1 MRESRSGRSQ
11 RLASIAAAHPRRLG
25 LFALLVF
32 VVVAVV
38 GSAAPGSF
46 DVSRAFTD
54 PGSDSAHARQK
65 IETASGQTAE
75 PAVLA
80 LVEAAPGSA
89 KVSSVASRLEA
100 EAGIA
105 QVTRPKAASPLVS
118 SDGQKSIVAAT
129 IATAAD
135 ETQVAEEIE
144 EEFDGE
150 AGVELG
156 GNAIGGAQV
165 SEQATSD
172 LATAEL
178 IAFPLLALLT
188 FLFFRGIA
196 ALLPLAVGATTVLGA
211 FAVLRALNEAVAI
224 SPFALNLVIGMG
236 LGLAVDYSLLSVSRF
251 REEMGRGA
259 DPPTA
264 LAATLRNA
272 GHTVLF
278 SAVTVA
284 AALACLCVFPQ
295 KFLISM
301 GIGGVVVAL
310 VAAAATFL
318 VLPPLLILMAPR
330 LGKVAPKPAGEGR
343 WYGLAKWVMRRP
355 ALTAIG
361 AAGLMLILAAPTL
374 GLNWTGVD
382 ATSLPKSQSARTVFE
397 TSQREFPDA
406 DASPIFVAVEA
417 PRRDETQVAAYRRE
431 VAAVNGVGRVAAP
444 AYLGKGV
451 WRVEVDASGA
461 PSSGPVQGVIG
472 ELRDLQTPFLALV
485 GGSAAELK
493 DSQAAVSDSVVLALA
508 LLVVLT
514 CSALWLMTGSVVLP
528 IKALLM
534 NFLTLAAATG
544 IVVFVFQ
551 EGNLAGLFGS
561 SAQGGIEQTDYLVMA
576 AIVFGLSTDYG
587 VFLLTRI
594 KESRDH
600 GAADE
605 ESIALGLGRT
615 GGVVSAAA
623 VLLAIALGA
632 FTTSG
637 LVFLKELG
645 LGAAAAV
652 LLDAFVV
659 RALLVPSLMALLGA
673 ANWWSPRPLRRL
685 HERVGPAL
693 GVEQVGAGALS
704 SPSSAR

>member
-1 MRESRSGRSQ
+1 VSQ
-11 RLASIAAAHPRRLG
+11 RLANIATAHPRRFG
-25 LFALLVF
+25 LVALLTF
-32 VVVAVV
+32 LVVAVI

-54 PGSDSAHARQK
+54 PGSDSAHARDQ
-65 IETASGQTAE
+65 IEAASGQTAE
-75 PAVLA
+75 PALVA
-80 LVEAAPGSA
+80 LVHAPPDSP
-89 KVSSVASRLEA
+89 KVARVVRTLEA
-100 EAGIA
+100 EPGVG
-105 QVTRPKAASPLVS
+105 QVTRPTPGSPLVS
-118 SDGQKSIVAAT
+118 RDGQKSMVAAT
-129 IATAAD
+129 ILTAASESD
-135 ETQVAEEIE
+135 VAESLLDK
-144 EEFDGE
+144 FDGE

-156 GNAIGGAQV
+156 GNAVAQTQV
-165 SEQATSD
+165 GEQATTD

-178 IAFPLLALLT
+178 IAFPLLILLT

-211 FAVLRALNEAVAI
+211 FAVLRAVNETLAI

-236 LGLAVDYSLLSVSRF
+236 LGLAVDYSLLTVSRF
-251 REEMGRGA
+251 REELGRGV
-259 DPPTA
+259 DPQRA
-264 LAATLRNA
+264 LVATLRNA

-295 KFLISM
+295 RFLVSM
-301 GIGGVVVAL
+301 GIGGIVVAL

-330 LGKVAPKPAGEGR
+330 LGKVTPKPEGQGR
-343 WYGLAKWVMRRP
+343 WYGLAKWVMKRP
-355 ALTAIG
+355 LVVAIG
-361 AAGLMLILAAPTL
+361 AAAIMLVLAAPTL

-382 ATSLPKSQSARTVFE
+382 ATSLPKDQSARTVFE
-397 TSQREFPDA
+397 TQQREFPNA
-406 DASPIFVAVEA
+406 DASPVFVAVDGG
-417 PRRDETQVAAYRRE
+417 PGD
-431 VAAVNGVGRVAAP
+431 GPRVARYGRAVGEVEGVEGTGRP
-444 AYLGKGV
+444 AYLGDGV
-451 WRVEVDASGA
+451 WRVEARVPGA
-461 PSSGPVQGVIG
+461 PSSDAAQGVVTD
-472 ELRDLQTPFLALV
+472 LRAVPSPFPALV

-493 DSQAAVSDSVVLALA
+493 DSQAAVTDSVGLAIV
-508 LLVVLT
+508 LLVLLT
-514 CSALWLMTGSVVLP
+514 CTALWLMTGSVVLP

-551 EGNLAGLFGS
+551 EGNLAGLFGAE
-561 SAQGGIEQTDYLVMA
+561 AQGGIEQTDYLVMA

-594 KESRDH
+594 KEARDR
-600 GAADE
+600 GASDDE
-605 ESIALGLGRT
+605 AIAIGLEHT

-632 FTTSG
+632 FVTSG
-637 LVFLKELG
+637 MVFLKELG

-659 RALLVPSLMALLGA
+659 RALLVPSLMKLLGG
-673 ANWWSPRPLRRL
+673 ANWWSPKPLRRL

-693 GVEQVGAGALS
+693 GEAEAES
-704 SPSSAR
+704 SPA

>member
-1 MRESRSGRSQ
+1 MSQ
-11 RLASIAAAHPRRLG
+11 RLASIATSHPRRFG
-25 LFALLVF
+25 VVTLLVF
-32 VVVAVV
+32 LVVAVI

-54 PGSDSAHARQK
+54 PGSDSAHAREQ

-75 PAVLA
+75 PAVVA
-80 LVEAAPGSA
+80 LVDGAPGSA
-89 KVSSVASRLEA
+89 KVAGVAKRLEA
-100 EAGIA
+100 DPGIA
-105 QVTRPKAASPLVS
+105 TVIRPTPGSPFVS
-118 SDGQKSIVAAT
+118 EDGQKSMVAAT
-129 IATAAD
+129 IATAASESD
-135 ETQVAEEIE
+135 VAERLMDDFSGDE
-144 EEFDGE
+144 
-150 AGVELG
+150 GVELG
-156 GNAIGGAQV
+156 GNAIGQTQV
-165 SEQATSD
+165 GEQATTD

-188 FLFFRGIA
+188 FLFFRGVA

-211 FAVLRALNEAVAI
+211 FAVLRAVNEALAI

-251 REEMGRGA
+251 REEMGRGV
-259 DPPTA
+259 DPPQA
-264 LAATLRNA
+264 LLATLKNA

-284 AALACLCVFPQ
+284 AALACLTVFPQ
-295 KFLISM
+295 RFLVSM
-301 GIGGVVVAL
+301 GIGGIVVAL

-330 LGKVAPKPAGEGR
+330 LGKVTPKPAGEGR

-361 AAGLMLILAAPTL
+361 AAALMFVLAAPTL

-382 ATSLPKSQSARTVFE
+382 ATSLPQGKSARTVFE
-397 TSQREFPDA
+397 TTQREFPDA
-406 DASPIFVAVEA
+406 DTTPNFVAVQA
-417 PRRDETQVAAYRRE
+417 PPSAGAE
-431 VAAVNGVGRVAAP
+431 VASYGSALGEVEGVERTSKP
-444 AYLGKGV
+444 AYLGDGV
-451 WRVEVDASGA
+451 WRVEADVPGA
-461 PSSGPVQGVIG
+461 PSSDTAQGVVG
-472 ELRDLQTPFLALV
+472 GLRAVAAPFPAAV

-493 DSQAAVSDSVVLALA
+493 DSQAAVTNSVGLAIA
-508 LLVVLT
+508 LLVILT
-514 CSALWLMTGSVVLP
+514 CTALWLMTGSVILP

-551 EGNLAGLFGS
+551 EGNLAGLFGT

-594 KESRDH
+594 KETRDR
-600 GAADE
+600 GASDDE
-605 ESIALGLGRT
+605 AIAGGLEHT
-615 GGVVSAAA
+615 GAIVSAAA
-623 VLLAIALGA
+623 VLLAIAIGA
-632 FTTSG
+632 FVTSG
-637 LVFLKELG
+637 MVFLKELG

-659 RALLVPSLMALLGA
+659 RALLVPSLMKLLGG

-685 HERVGPAL
+685 HERLGPAL
-693 GVEQVGAGALS
+693 GVPEVEAGPA
-704 SPSSAR
+704 

>member
-1 MRESRSGRSQ
+1 MSQ
-11 RLASIAAAHPRRLG
+11 RLASIATAHPKRLG
-25 LFALLVF
+25 LLALLVF
-32 VVVAVV
+32 LVVAVI

-46 DVSRAFTD
+46 DVSRAFTN
-54 PGSDSAHARQK
+54 PSSDSAHAREK
-65 IETASGQTAE
+65 IETTSGQTAE
-75 PAVLA
+75 PAVIA
-80 LVEAAPGSA
+80 LVDGPPGSA
-89 KVSSVASRLEA
+89 RVTGVAKRIEG
-100 EAGIA
+100 EPGVG
-105 QVTRPKAASPLVS
+105 QVTLPTAGSPLVS
-118 SDGQKSIVAAT
+118 KDGQTSIVAAT
-129 IATAAD
+129 ISTAAD
-135 ETQVAEEIE
+135 ETKVAEGIE
-144 EEFDGE
+144 EAFKGE
-150 AGVELG
+150 EGVELG
-156 GNAIGGAQV
+156 GNAIASTEV

-188 FLFFRGIA
+188 FLFFRGVA

-211 FAVLRALNEAVAI
+211 FAVLRAINVPLAI

-236 LGLAVDYSLLSVSRF
+236 LGLAIDYSLLSVSRF
-251 REEMGRGA
+251 REEMGRGVE
-259 DPPTA
+259 PPEA

-301 GIGGVVVAL
+301 GIGGIVVAL
-310 VAAAATFL
+310 VAAASTFL

-330 LGKVAPKPAGEGR
+330 LGKVTPKPAGEGR

-361 AAGLMLILAAPTL
+361 AAAVMLVLAAPTL

-406 DASPIFVAVEA
+406 DASPIFIAALA
-417 PRRDETQVAAYRRE
+417 PKGDGTRVAAYRRE
-431 VAAVNGVGRVAAP
+431 VGEVDGVGKVAAP
-444 AYLGKGV
+444 AYLGDGV
-451 WRVEVDASGA
+451 WRIEVDAPGA
-461 PSSGPVQGVIG
+461 PSSGPVQRVIG
-472 ELRDLQTPFLALV
+472 GVRDLSAPFPALV

-493 DSQAAVSDSVVLALA
+493 DSQAAVSSSVGLALA

-514 CSALWLMTGSVVLP
+514 CTALWLMTGSVVLP

-551 EGNLAGLFGS
+551 EGHLSGLFGS

-594 KESRDH
+594 KEARDH
-600 GAADE
+600 GASDGEA
-605 ESIALGLGRT
+605 IALGLGRT

-632 FTTSG
+632 FVTSG

-652 LLDAFVV
+652 LLDAFIV

-673 ANWWSPRPLRRL
+673 ANWWSPRPLRRI
-685 HERVGPAL
+685 HEKVGPAL
-693 GVEQVGAGALS
+693 GVEDARS
-704 SPSSAR
+704 SPA

>member
-1 MRESRSGRSQ
+1 MSQ
-11 RLASIAAAHPRRLG
+11 RLASIATAHPRRLG
-25 LFALLVF
+25 AIALIVF
-32 VVVAVV
+32 VVVAVI
-38 GSAAPGSF
+38 GSKAPGSF
-46 DVSRAFTD
+46 DVARAFTD
-54 PGSDSAHARQK
+54 PGSSSTQARDQ

-80 LVEAAPGSA
+80 LVDGAPGSA
-89 KVSSVASRLEA
+89 KVAKVATQLEG
-100 EAGIA
+100 EPGIA
-105 QVTRPKAASPLVS
+105 QVEPPRPGSPLVS
-118 SDGQKSIVAAT
+118 EDGQKSIIAAT
-129 IATAAD
+129 ILTSASEKD
-135 ETQVAEEIE
+135 VAEGLIE
-144 EEFDGE
+144 DFKGD

-156 GNAIGGAQV
+156 GNAIGQAQI

-196 ALLPLAVGATTVLGA
+196 ALLPLAVGATTVLGT
-211 FAVLRALNEAVAI
+211 FAVLRLVNAALPI

-251 REEMGRGA
+251 REEMGRGV

-264 LAATLRNA
+264 LLATLRNA

-301 GIGGVVVAL
+301 GIGGAAVAL

-330 LGKVAPKPAGEGR
+330 LGKVTPKPEGTGR

-355 ALTAIG
+355 ALVAVG
-361 AAGLMLILAAPTL
+361 AAGLMCVLAAPTL

-382 ATSLPKSQSARTVFE
+382 ATSLPSSQSARTVFE
-397 TSQREFPDA
+397 TSQREFPGA
-406 DASPIFVAVEA
+406 DASPIFVSVEA
-417 PRRDETQVAAYRRE
+417 PKGDEARVASYGGALGE
-431 VAAVNGVGRVAAP
+431 VADVEGVSTP
-444 AYLGKGV
+444 AYLGDGV
-451 WRVEVDASGA
+451 WKLEVDAAGA
-461 PSSGPVQGVIG
+461 PSSDTVQGVVSG
-472 ELRDLQTPFLALV
+472 LRGVVAPFPAAV

-493 DSQAAVSDSVVLALA
+493 DSQAAVSDSVPLALA
-508 LLVVLT
+508 LLIVLT

-528 IKALLM
+528 IKALIM

-551 EGNLAGLFGS
+551 SGNLVNLFGAE
-561 SAQGGIEQTDYLVMA
+561 AQGGIEQTDYLVMA

-594 KESRDH
+594 KEARDRGTSDDEAIAVGLEH
-600 GAADE
+600 TGA
-605 ESIALGLGRT
+605 I
-615 GGVVSAAA
+615 VSAAA

-632 FTTSG
+632 FVTSG
-637 LVFLKELG
+637 MVFLKELG
-645 LGAAAAV
+645 LGAAVAV

-659 RALLVPSLMALLGA
+659 RALLVPSLMKLLGA
-673 ANWWSPRPLRRL
+673 ANWWSPKPLRRL
-685 HERVGPAL
+685 HGRVGPAL
-693 GVEQVGAGALS
+693 GVPEVEPETA
-704 SPSSAR
+704 

>member
-1 MRESRSGRSQ
+1 MSQ
-11 RLASIAAAHPRRLG
+11 RLASIATTHPRRFG
-25 LFALLVF
+25 VVTLLIF
-32 VVVAVV
+32 LVVAVI

-54 PGSDSAHARQK
+54 PGSDSAHAREQ

-75 PAVLA
+75 PAVVA
-80 LVEAAPGSA
+80 LVDGAPGSA
-89 KVSSVASRLEA
+89 KVAGVAKKLESDP
-100 EAGIA
+100 GIA
-105 QVTRPKAASPLVS
+105 QVILPTAGSPFVS
-118 SDGQKSIVAAT
+118 SDGQRTMVSAT
-129 IATAAD
+129 VRTSAS
-135 ETQVAEEIE
+135 ETDVAERLTED
-144 EEFDGE
+144 FDGE

-156 GNAIGGAQV
+156 GNAIGQTQV
-165 SEQATSD
+165 AEQATTD

-188 FLFFRGIA
+188 FLFFRGVA

-211 FAVLRALNEAVAI
+211 FAVLRAVNETLAI

-236 LGLAVDYSLLSVSRF
+236 LGLAVDYSLLTVSRF
-251 REEMGRGA
+251 REEMGRGV
-259 DPPTA
+259 DPPEA

-278 SAVTVA
+278 SAITVA

-295 KFLISM
+295 RFLISM

-310 VAAAATFL
+310 VAAAATFI
-318 VLPPLLILMAPR
+318 VLPPLLILLAPR
-330 LGKVAPKPAGEGR
+330 LGKVTPKPDGEGR
-343 WYGLAKWVMRRP
+343 WYALAKWVMRRP
-355 ALTAIG
+355 AVTAIG
-361 AAGLMLILAAPTL
+361 AAALMLVLAAPTL
-374 GLNWTGVD
+374 NLNWTGVD
-382 ATSLPKSQSARTVFE
+382 ATSLPKDKSARTVFE

-406 DASPIFVAVEA
+406 DTTPAFIAVDA
-417 PRRDETQVAAYRRE
+417 PKGAGAQVASYGRALGE
-431 VAAVNGVGRVAAP
+431 VDGVERASKP
-444 AYLGKGV
+444 AYLGDSV
-451 WRVEVDASGA
+451 WRVEANMPGA
-461 PSSGPVQGVIG
+461 PSSDASQGVVG
-472 ELRDLQTPFLALV
+472 GLRAVAAPFPTAV

-493 DSQAAVSDSVVLALA
+493 DSQAGVTDSVGLALA

-514 CSALWLMTGSVVLP
+514 CTALWLMTGSVILP

-534 NFLTLAAATG
+534 NFLTLASATG

-561 SAQGGIEQTDYLVMA
+561 AAQGGIEQTDYLVMA

-594 KESRDH
+594 KEARDR
-600 GAADE
+600 GASDDE
-605 ESIALGLGRT
+605 AIAAGLERT
-615 GGVVSAAA
+615 GAIVSAAA

-632 FTTSG
+632 FVTSG
-637 LVFLKELG
+637 MVFLKELG
-645 LGAAAAV
+645 LGAATAV
-652 LLDAFVV
+652 LLDAFIV
-659 RALLVPSLMALLGA
+659 RALLVPSLMKLLGG

-693 GVEQVGAGALS
+693 GVPEVEADPA
-704 SPSSAR
+704 

>member
-1 MRESRSGRSQ
+1 MSQ
-11 RLASIAAAHPRRLG
+11 RLASIATAQPRRFG
-25 LFALLVF
+25 LVALLVF
-32 VVVAVV
+32 LVVAVL

-46 DVSRAFTD
+46 DVSRAFVD
-54 PGSDSAHARQK
+54 PGSDSTHARDQ

-75 PAVLA
+75 PAVIA
-80 LVEAAPGSA
+80 VVDAPPTSP
-89 KVSSVASRLEA
+89 
-100 EAGIA
+100 
-105 QVTRPKAASPLVS
+105 QVTKVAKALEEEPGVAAVTTPVPGSPLVS
-118 SDGQKSIVAAT
+118 ADGQKSIVTAT
-129 IATAAD
+129 ISSSASESD
-135 ETQVAEEIE
+135 VAESLQESVDE
-144 EEFDGE
+144 P
-150 AGVELG
+150 GVELG
-156 GNAIGGAQV
+156 GNAIAQAQV
-165 SEQATSD
+165 GEQATTD

-188 FLFFRGIA
+188 FLFFRGVA

-211 FAVLRALNEAVAI
+211 FAVLRVVNETLAI

-236 LGLAVDYSLLSVSRF
+236 LGLAVDYSLLTVSRF
-251 REEMGRGA
+251 REEMGRGV
-259 DPPTA
+259 DPPQA
-264 LAATLRNA
+264 LVATLRNA

-295 KFLISM
+295 RFLVSM
-301 GIGGVVVAL
+301 GIGGIVVAL

-330 LGKVAPKPAGEGR
+330 LGKVTPKPEGTGR

-355 ALTAIG
+355 AVTAIG
-361 AAGLMLILAAPTL
+361 AAAIMCVLAAPTL

-382 ATSLPKSQSARTVFE
+382 ATSLPKDQSARTAFE
-397 TSQREFPDA
+397 TQQQDFPDA
-406 DASPIFVAVEA
+406 DSTPAFVAIDA
-417 PRRDETQVAAYRRE
+417 PPGDGAQVASYGRALGE
-431 VAAVNGVGRVAAP
+431 VDGVDRTSKP
-444 AYLGKGV
+444 EYLGDGV
-451 WRVEVDASGA
+451 WRVEAGVPGA
-461 PSSGPVQGVIG
+461 PSSDSVQGVITD
-472 ELRDLQTPFLALV
+472 LRAVAAPFPALV

-493 DSQAAVSDSVVLALA
+493 DSQAAVTDSVGLAIV
-508 LLVVLT
+508 LLVILT
-514 CSALWLMTGSVVLP
+514 CTALWLMTGSVVLP

-551 EGNLAGLFGS
+551 EGNLAGLFGAE
-561 SAQGGIEQTDYLVMA
+561 AQGGIEQTDYLVMA

-594 KESRDH
+594 KEARDR
-600 GAADE
+600 GAPDDE
-605 ESIALGLGRT
+605 AIAAGLEHT

-632 FTTSG
+632 FVTSG
-637 LVFLKELG
+637 MVFLKELG

-652 LLDAFVV
+652 LLDAFIV
-659 RALLVPSLMALLGA
+659 RALLVPSLMKLLGS

-693 GVEQVGAGALS
+693 GVEEVAPDPAS
-704 SPSSAR
+704 